1 MFNPSE
7 YNSLVSLGKVSLPK
21 YMTNAI
27 SLNAGDYATFIVHE
41 ENIII
46 VKDSI
51 EVLKKDVFATGF
63 TQKLDKQ
70 NRITIPSEIRKTLNL
85 QKGSVLEIRQIRGS
99 IVLREHHEGAEDN
112 AEAVRYVLRKIE
124 APSEEQYIYRKV
136 KSEGRIQLTEQIIN
150 ALGFKLGEF
159 ILFFLRKNELVLKEL
174 EVRFTSPD
182 GSTYT
187 GETRKLDEKGHLVVA
202 KKARDLLGIDVG
214 DTVLIRKKQDEVIL
228 SKVEI

>member
-46 VKDSI
+46 VKDNI
-51 EVLKKDVFATGF
+51 NVLKKDVLATGI

-70 NRITIPSEIRKTLNL
+70 NRITIPSEIRNNLNL
-85 QKGSVLEIRQIRGS
+85 QKGTVLEIRQIRGS
-99 IVLREHHEGAEDN
+99 LVLREHHEGAGDN
-112 AEAVRYVLRKIE
+112 ADAVRYILRKIE

-136 KSEGRIQLTEQIIN
+136 KSEGRIHLTEQIIN
-150 ALGFKLGEF
+150 ALGFKLDGF
-159 ILFFLRKNELVLKEL
+159 IQFFIRKNELVLKEL
-174 EVRFTSPD
+174 EVSFTSPD
-182 GSTYT
+182 DSTFT
-187 GETRKLDEKGHLVVA
+187 GETRKLDEKGNLVVA
-202 KKARDLLGIDVG
+202 KKSRDLLGIDIG
-214 DTVLIRKKQDEVIL
+214 DTILIKREKNEVLL
-228 SKVEI
+228 SKVKI